1 MGLNMEILPYINTA
15 MAGLALLI
23 AIAALIVTV
32 RSGRQTAEAP
42 DLEDQRKQDAYSE
55 IATTLSDGA
64 MLWQRLMIQC
74 DELSAHLISSRLT
87 GPTGEAVGEWL
98 ATLRDF
104 SKKSKSEIDH
114 AFQMFSHEG
123 KRMNAEELGMQIPD
137 MKRFEHEMKANMTVI
152 ADQIDHIDGVLRG
165 TESLSS
171 RQLRITLQ
179 KPQAMPHFL
188 RKKQKIAELQ
198 RRRTQS
204 ATAA

>member
-1 MGLNMEILPYINTA
+1 MDVLPYINTA
-15 MAGLALLI
+15 LSGAACLFSVVALTIAVKSRRAGPE
-23 AIAALIVTV
+23 
-32 RSGRQTAEAP
+32 QP
-42 DLEDQRKQDAYSE
+42 DLEEQKKQQAYSD

-74 DELSAHLISSRLT
+74 DELSAHIISSRLT
-87 GPTGEAVGEWL
+87 GSTGEAVGEWL

-104 SKKSKSEIDH
+104 SKKSKAEIDH

-123 KRMNAEELGMQIPD
+123 KKMSAEELIMQMPG
-137 MKRFEHEMKANMTVI
+137 MKRFEQEMKANMTVI
-152 ADQIDHIDGVLRG
+152 ADQIDHVDGVLQG

-188 RKKQKIAELQ
+188 RKRQKIAELQ
-198 RRRTQS
+198 RRRSQ